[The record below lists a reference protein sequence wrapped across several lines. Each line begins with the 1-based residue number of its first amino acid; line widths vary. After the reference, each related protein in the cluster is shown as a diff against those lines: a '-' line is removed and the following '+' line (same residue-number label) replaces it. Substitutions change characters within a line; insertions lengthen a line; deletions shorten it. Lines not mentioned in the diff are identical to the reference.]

1 MNVGQVT
8 MNTSM
13 AMIVRQL
20 EGMAEM
26 QMAVMKE
33 MADSQ
38 QQIAGL
44 LLSDKWQRLI
54 SPTSIFSL
62 PDSELQSH
70 ESRSQGSVI
79 LISSWL
85 VSYKFPD

>member
-1 MNVGQVT
+1 MDVSQVT
-8 MNTSM
+8 MDTSM

-20 EGMAEM
+20 EVMSEM

-44 LLSDKWQRLI
+44 L
-54 SPTSIFSL
+54 
-62 PDSELQSH
+62 QSTGIG
-70 ESRSQGSVI
+70 QNIDVTA
-79 LISSWL
+79 
-85 VSYKFPD
+85 

>member
-1 MNVGQVT
+1 MDVSQVT

-20 EGMAEM
+20 EGIAEM

-44 LLSDKWQRLI
+44 L
-54 SPTSIFSL
+54 
-62 PDSELQSH
+62 QSAGIG
-70 ESRSQGSVI
+70 QNIDVTA
-79 LISSWL
+79 
-85 VSYKFPD
+85 

>member
-1 MNVGQVT
+1 MDVGHVT
-8 MNTSM
+8 MNASM
-13 AMIVRQL
+13 ASIVRQL

-44 LLSDKWQRLI
+44 L
-54 SPTSIFSL
+54 
-62 PDSELQSH
+62 QSMGIG
-70 ESRSQGSVI
+70 QNIDVTA
-79 LISSWL
+79 
-85 VSYKFPD
+85 

>member
-1 MNVGQVT
+1 MDVGQVT

-20 EGMAEM
+20 EGMADM

-38 QQIAGL
+38 QQIAGM
-44 LLSDKWQRLI
+44 
-54 SPTSIFSL
+54 
-62 PDSELQSH
+62 LQSMGIGQNIDV
-70 ESRSQGSVI
+70 RA
-79 LISSWL
+79 
-85 VSYKFPD
+85 

>member
-1 MNVGQVT
+1 MDVGQVT

-20 EGMAEM
+20 EGMAEI

-38 QQIAGL
+38 QQIAEL
-44 LLSDKWQRLI
+44 
-54 SPTSIFSL
+54 
-62 PDSELQSH
+62 LQSMGIG
-70 ESRSQGSVI
+70 QNIDVTA
-79 LISSWL
+79 
-85 VSYKFPD
+85 

>member
-1 MNVGQVT
+1 MDVGQVT
-8 MNTSM
+8 MNASM

-44 LLSDKWQRLI
+44 L
-54 SPTSIFSL
+54 
-62 PDSELQSH
+62 QSM
-70 ESRSQGSVI
+70 EIGQNIDVTA
-79 LISSWL
+79 
-85 VSYKFPD
+85 

>member
-1 MNVGQVT
+1 MDVGQVT

-20 EGMAEM
+20 EVMSEM

-44 LLSDKWQRLI
+44 L
-54 SPTSIFSL
+54 
-62 PDSELQSH
+62 QSMGIG
-70 ESRSQGSVI
+70 QNIDVTA
-79 LISSWL
+79 
-85 VSYKFPD
+85 